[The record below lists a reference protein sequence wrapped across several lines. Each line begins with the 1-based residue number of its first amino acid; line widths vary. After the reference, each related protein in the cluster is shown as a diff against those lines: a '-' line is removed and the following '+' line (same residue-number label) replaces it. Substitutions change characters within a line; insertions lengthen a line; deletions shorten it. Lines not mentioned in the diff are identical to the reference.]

1 MGKPANIRRDIARAR
16 PCRLCGE
23 PVFIVQVNY
32 RVVPSPYT
40 ANEAEGPLD
49 LVSMPTR
56 LNMVLDREA
65 DDRGYYVVNDDPN
78 STAGEGFVAYDPEW
92 SLDADHWGFLR
103 YRGHD
108 CPKAHDRRERAHGNR
123 VFAEGHVRHTGY
135 GADDA
140 RVGSGTD

>member
-1 MGKPANIRRDIARAR
+1 MGKPGNIRRDIARAR

-23 PVFIVQVNY
+23 PVFIVQVDY

-40 ANEAEGPLD
+40 ANEVEPLD

-56 LNMVLDREA
+56 SSMVLDRTATE
-65 DDRGYYVVNDDPN
+65 DGFYIVNDDPN
-78 STAGEGFVAYDPEW
+78 GTAGEGFVAYDPEYN
-92 SLDADHWGFLR
+92 LDAEHWGFVR

-108 CPKAHDRRERAHGNR
+108 CPKVNDKRERAHGNR
-123 VFAEGHVRHTGY
+123 VFSQGHVRHPRL

-140 RVGSGTD
+140 SVGSGID